1 MKKLNLTLILLFI
14 ISISGYSQD
23 FEKEFDLLLSEK
35 YPTSTPGATALV
47 AVNGKI
53 IYQKAFGKAN
63 LELDAD
69 MSVNSVLEI
78 GSITKQ
84 FTAVSILMLV
94 DEGKLKLDDEITK
107 YIKDYPTE
115 DI

>member
-1 MKKLNLTLILLFI
+1 MKNKNLILILLFI
-14 ISISGYSQD
+14 ISISGYSQN
-23 FEKEFDLLLSEK
+23 FEKEFDLLLSKE
-35 YPTSTPGATALV
+35 YSTSGPGAKALV
-47 AVNGKI
+47 AVNAKV

-63 LELDAD
+63 LELGAD

-94 DEGKLKLDDEITK
+94 EQGKLKLDDDITK
-107 YIKDYPTE
+107 YIKD
-115 DI
+115 